1 MIVLGIE
8 TSCDE
13 TAAALVRDG
22 RKVLRSTVASQLA
35 VHRPFKGVVPELA
48 SRAHVERINQVIEE
62 ALGDHRAQDLDAI
75 AVTTGPGLI
84 GCLLVGTVTAR
95 MLGWSWDV
103 PVIGVNHL
111 EGHLFAGLVEHPTLK
126 PPFLGL
132 IVSGGHTELVIF
144 KGYGRYEKL
153 GATRDDAAGEAFDKV
168 ATLLDLPFPGGPSI
182 DKAARRGNPSAVA
195 FPRAWIPGTSDF
207 SFSGLKTSVANY
219 LHATPKRRRPKIA
232 DLAASFQEAVVDV
245 LVKKTVK
252 AAKAHKLKSIVVGGG
267 VAANTRLR
275 AVFEKTARA
284 EGLRVYLPDLSF
296 CTDNA
301 AMIAAAGYYKMKQRI
316 GLNEPLNVQANLAIK
331 NWKAAPAYAH

>member
-13 TAAALVRDG
+13 TAAALVQNG
-22 RKVLRSTVASQLA
+22 RRVLRSTVASQLA
-35 VHRPFKGVVPELA
+35 VHKPFRGVVPELA
-48 SRAHVERINQVIEE
+48 SRAHVERINQVIDE
-62 ALGDHRAQDLDAI
+62 ALGKYPAKKLDAI

-95 MLGWSWDV
+95 MLGWSWNV

-111 EGHLFAGLVEHPTLK
+111 EGHLFAGLVEHRVLK

-144 KGYGRYEKL
+144 KGYGKYEKL

-168 ATLLDLPFPGGPSI
+168 ATLFDLPFPGGPSI

-195 FPRAWIPGTSDF
+195 FPRAWIPGTADF

-219 LHATPKRRRPKIA
+219 LRATPKHQRPKVH
-232 DLAASFQEAVVDV
+232 DLAASFQEAIVDV
-245 LVKKTVK
+245 LVKKTIK
-252 AAKAHKLKSIVVGGG
+252 AAQAHKLSSIVVGGG

-301 AMIAAAGYYKMKQRI
+301 AMIAAAGHYKMKQGV
-316 GLNEPLNVQANLAIK
+316 GLNEPLDVQANLAIE
-331 NWKAAPAYAH
+331 NWKAASYAH